1 MKVERSVNVARS
13 LVCVCLC
20 VSVSVCQA
28 PLRLDIRLSQQIA
41 PNTLANSTLDSL
53 RLLQR
58 HSNWT
63 TQSNRQLNAL
73 YLDAPNRLHLNSIRV
88 KA

>member
-41 PNTLANSTLDSL
+41 PNTLAKSALDCSTRFAFCNGIPIGL
-53 RLLQR
+53 R
-58 HSNWT
+58 SPIGN
-63 TQSNRQLNAL
+63 
-73 YLDAPNRLHLNSIRV
+73 
-88 KA
+88 